1 MIEFKGLKI
10 SWLGHDSFVIRN
22 GKTVAIDPFK
32 IKGRHGPADILLI
45 THEHFDHCS
54 PDDVKKMASNKTVI
68 LATPACKAE
77 LAKAKIGEV
86 RTVKPGDKLRLD
98 GVSIEA
104 VPAYN
109 LNKFREPGKVFH
121 PREDQKLGYIV
132 EIEGVRVYHAG
143 DTDVIPE
150 MNGLKSDVALLPV
163 SGTYVMTPEEA
174 AEAAGLVNPSLA
186 IPMHY
191 GTIVGSE
198 KDAVKFR
205 ELAPCDVEIL
215 RPE

>member
-54 PDDVKKMASNKTVI
+54 PDDVKKMTSNKTVI
-68 LATPACKAE
+68 LATTACKAE

-86 RTVKPGDKLRLD
+86 RTIKPGEKLRLD

-104 VPAYN
+104 VHAYN
-109 LNKFREPGKVFH
+109 LNKIREPGKVFH
-121 PREDQKLGYIV
+121 IQEERKLGYIV
-132 EIEGVRVYHAG
+132 EIES
-143 DTDVIPE
+143 E
-150 MNGLKSDVALLPV
+150 
-163 SGTYVMTPEEA
+163 
-174 AEAAGLVNPSLA
+174 LVTHS
-186 IPMHY
+186 
-191 GTIVGSE
+191 
-198 KDAVKFR
+198 
-205 ELAPCDVEIL
+205 
-215 RPE
+215 

>member
-54 PDDVKKMASNKTVI
+54 PDDVKKMASNETVI

-86 RTVKPGDKLRLD
+86 RTIKPGDKLRLD

-104 VPAYN
+104 VSPYKP
-109 LNKFREPGKVFH
+109 NKFPEPGQGFPPPGEHKVGNIVRNRRG
-121 PREDQKLGYIV
+121 PGYH
-132 EIEGVRVYHAG
+132 GG
-143 DTDVIPE
+143 
-150 MNGLKSDVALLPV
+150 
-163 SGTYVMTPEEA
+163 GTH
-174 AEAAGLVNPSLA
+174 A
-186 IPMHY
+186 IPQI
-191 GTIVGSE
+191 T
-198 KDAVKFR
+198 R
-205 ELAPCDVEIL
+205 L
-215 RPE
+215 

>member
-32 IKGRHGPADILLI
+32 IKGRHVPADILLI

-54 PDDVKKMASNKTVI
+54 PDDVKKMTSNKTVI

-86 RTVKPGDKLRLD
+86 RTIKPGDKLRLD

-143 DTDVIPE
+143 DTDAIPE
-150 MNGLKSDVALLPV
+150 MNGLKTDVALLPV

-198 KDAVKFR
+198 KDAVKFK
-205 ELAPCDVEIL
+205 ELAPCHVEIL

>member
-10 SWLGHDSFVIRN
+10 AWLGHDSFVIRN

-32 IKGRHGPADILLI
+32 IKGRHGSADILLI

-86 RTVKPGDKLRLD
+86 RTIKPGDKLRLD

-104 VPAYN
+104 DPPHN
-109 LNKFREPGKVFH
+109 PNKFPETAKGFP
-121 PREDQKLGYIV
+121 PREEQKERDIIRNRRGPGYH
-132 EIEGVRVYHAG
+132 GG
-143 DTDVIPE
+143 
-150 MNGLKSDVALLPV
+150 
-163 SGTYVMTPEEA
+163 GTH
-174 AEAAGLVNPSLA
+174 A
-186 IPMHY
+186 IPQI
-191 GTIVGSE
+191 T
-198 KDAVKFR
+198 R
-205 ELAPCDVEIL
+205 L
-215 RPE
+215 

>member
-1 MIEFKGLKI
+1 MIVFKGLKI

-86 RTVKPGDKLRLD
+86 RTIKPGDKLRLD

-104 VPAYN
+104 VPPYN
-109 LNKFREPGKVFH
+109 TDKFRKPGKDFH
-121 PREDQKLGYIV
+121 PKENHKGGYH
-132 EIEGVRVYHAG
+132 IEMDGGGVYH
-143 DTDVIPE
+143 
-150 MNGLKSDVALLPV
+150 
-163 SGTYVMTPEEA
+163 SGANVPF
-174 AEAAGLVNPSLA
+174 PQ
-186 IPMHY
+186 
-191 GTIVGSE
+191 
-198 KDAVKFR
+198 
-205 ELAPCDVEIL
+205 
-215 RPE
+215 

>member
-32 IKGRHGPADILLI
+32 IKGRHDSADILLI

-86 RTVKPGDKLRLD
+86 RTIKPGDKLRLD

-104 VPAYN
+104 VPRIQP
-109 LNKFREPGKVFH
+109 NK
-121 PREDQKLGYIV
+121 
-132 EIEGVRVYHAG
+132 
-143 DTDVIPE
+143 IPE
-150 MNGLKSDVALLPV
+150 TSKGLP
-163 SGTYVMTPEEA
+163 PEGEQK
-174 AEAAGLVNPSLA
+174 G
-186 IPMHY
+186 
-191 GTIVGSE
+191 
-198 KDAVKFR
+198 
-205 ELAPCDVEIL
+205 
-215 RPE
+215 

>member
-54 PDDVKKMASNKTVI
+54 PDDVKKMASNETVI

-104 VPAYN
+104 V
-109 LNKFREPGKVFH
+109 
-121 PREDQKLGYIV
+121 
-132 EIEGVRVYHAG
+132 
-143 DTDVIPE
+143 
-150 MNGLKSDVALLPV
+150 
-163 SGTYVMTPEEA
+163 A
-174 AEAAGLVNPSLA
+174 AHNPSM
-186 IPMHY
+186 IQP
-191 GTIVGSE
+191 S
-198 KDAVKFR
+198 R
-205 ELAPCDVEIL
+205 ELHHA
-215 RPE
+215 

>member
-1 MIEFKGLKI
+1 MIVFKGLKI

-54 PDDVKKMASNKTVI
+54 PDDVRKMTSNKTVI

-77 LAKAKIGEV
+77 LAKAEIGEV
-86 RTVKPGDKLRLD
+86 RTIKPGDKLRLD

-109 LNKFREPGKVFH
+109 LNKIPEPGQGFPPPVE
-121 PREDQKLGYIV
+121 PKLGDIG
-132 EIEGVRVYHAG
+132 EIEGVRG
-143 DTDVIPE
+143 
-150 MNGLKSDVALLPV
+150 
-163 SGTYVMTPEEA
+163 
-174 AEAAGLVNPSLA
+174 
-186 IPMHY
+186 
-191 GTIVGSE
+191 
-198 KDAVKFR
+198 
-205 ELAPCDVEIL
+205 
-215 RPE
+215 